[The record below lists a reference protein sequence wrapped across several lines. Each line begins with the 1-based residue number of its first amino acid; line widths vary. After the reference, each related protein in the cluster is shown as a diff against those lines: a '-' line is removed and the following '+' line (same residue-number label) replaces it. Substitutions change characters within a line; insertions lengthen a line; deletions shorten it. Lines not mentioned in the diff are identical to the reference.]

1 MANKCDGCKYKGEH
15 QEMGFVPFG
24 VCLKETNLIK
34 AEQTYKAE
42 HCPWIIDAY
51 ANGTSEEL
59 QKTFNDLRGETQTE
73 DFQQCVGAIQ
83 GSVQE
88 AVQILTPIVEDIVK
102 LIKEITDALLLCYP
116 NKKVLRLALYHPKE
130 RVRKK
135 NIHRIKRW
143 VEKLH
148 RNKNF

>member
-83 GSVQE
+83 GSVQSWCRY
-88 AVQILTPIVEDIVK
+88 L
-102 LIKEITDALLLCYP
+102 
-116 NKKVLRLALYHPKE
+116 LRLWK
-130 RVRKK
+130 
-135 NIHRIKRW
+135 I
-143 VEKLH
+143 
-148 RNKNF
+148 